1 MCRSVSVEGADSGL
15 RRDPGSF
22 RQKDDLY
29 TFADPLQTRMP
40 TRPIAELRSMVGES
54 NHSVEGLAVEAGK
67 VEEFARALKNDNP
80 AYRSREAAR
89 EQGFERIPAP
99 ITFLR
104 TALFPRY
111 GPGETETGADRFP
124 LGFDIGFDLRYRVH
138 GGQAYDIERPLYVGD
153 RVDATT
159 TLVDVSQRATDNG
172 TLTLLVLE
180 TEYTDQDGDLV
191 ATERKTILEAP
202 GGIEAT
208 PAEEGEEGAEAEG
221 PSTSVSETPADAY
234 RTTRYAED
242 LAVGDTGPELVQT
255 FDLKDFVRY
264 AGASNGLDRIHY
276 DRDFVRD
283 AGYPDVFAH
292 GMLTAGVVEH
302 MITDW
307 LGLSRISRFET
318 RFTAPLW
325 AGDTLTVRGTVVDK
339 RDRDG
344 GVAVDVELDGVS
356 QRGET
361 VVEGEATALLPS
373 RDGS

>member
-1 MCRSVSVEGADSGL
+1 M
-15 RRDPGSF
+15 RREVLHE
-22 RQKDDLY
+22 RTVYIL
-29 TFADPLQTRMP
+29 ACPLQTRMP

-54 NHSVEGLAVEAGK
+54 KRSVERLTVEAGK
-67 VEEFARALKNDNP
+67 IEEFARALKTDNP
-80 AYRSREAAR
+80 AYRSPEAAR
-89 EQGFERIPAP
+89 AQGFERVPAP

-111 GPGETETGADRFP
+111 GPGETATGADRFP
-124 LGFDIGFDLRYRVH
+124 LGFDIGFDLRYRIH
-138 GGQAYDIERPLYVGD
+138 GGQEYEVERPLYVGD
-153 RVDATT
+153 IINGTT
-159 TLVDVSQRATDNG
+159 TLVDVSQRAIDDG
-172 TLTLLVLE
+172 TLTLLMLE
-180 TEYTDQDGDLV
+180 TEYTDQNDDLV

-208 PAEEGEEGAEAEG
+208 PAEEGDEAED
-221 PSTSVSETPADAY
+221 PAVSVPDAATDAY

-242 LAVGDTGPELVQT
+242 VAVGDTGPEVVET
-255 FDLKDFVRY
+255 FDLTDFVRY

-307 LGLSRISRFET
+307 LGLSRISRFGT

-325 AGDTLTVRGTVVDK
+325 AGDTLTARGTVVDK
-339 RDRDG
+339 QDRGDG
-344 GVAVDVELDGVS
+344 AAVDVELDGVS

-361 VVEGEATALLPS
+361 VVEGEATAVLPS
-373 RDGS
+373 RDAS

>member
-1 MCRSVSVEGADSGL
+1 
-15 RRDPGSF
+15 
-22 RQKDDLY
+22 
-29 TFADPLQTRMP
+29 MP
-40 TRPIAELRSMVGES
+40 DRPIEELRSMVGES
-54 NHSVEGLAVEAGK
+54 NRSVEGLAVEAGK

-111 GPGETETGADRFP
+111 GPGETETGTDRFP

-153 RVDATT
+153 TVSGTT
-159 TLVDVSQRATDNG
+159 TLVDVSQRATDDG

-180 TEYTDQDGDLV
+180 TEYTDQDDDPV

-208 PAEEGEEGAEAEG
+208 PPEEGEGAEG
-221 PSTSVSETPADAY
+221 PSASVSEPPADAY
-234 RTTRYAED
+234 RTTEYAED
-242 LAVGDTGPELVQT
+242 VAVGDTGPEVVET

-302 MITDW
+302 MVTDW
-307 LGLSRISRFET
+307 LGLSRVSRFET

-325 AGDTLTVRGTVVDK
+325 AGDTLAVRGTVVDK
-339 RDRDG
+339 REQED

-361 VVEGEATALLPS
+361 VVEGEATAALPS
-373 RDGS
+373 RDAS

>member
-1 MCRSVSVEGADSGL
+1 
-15 RRDPGSF
+15 
-22 RQKDDLY
+22 
-29 TFADPLQTRMP
+29 MP
-40 TRPIAELRSMVGES
+40 DRPIEALRSMVGES
-54 NHSVEGLAVEAGK
+54 NRSVEGLAVEAGK
-67 VEEFARALKNDNP
+67 VEEFARALQNDNP

-111 GPGETETGADRFP
+111 GPGETETGTDRFP

-138 GGQAYDIERPLYVGD
+138 GGQEYEIERPLYVGD
-153 RVDATT
+153 RVDGTT
-159 TLVDVSQRATDNG
+159 TLVDVSQRAIDDG

-180 TEYTDQDGDLV
+180 TEYTDQNDDLV

-208 PAEEGEEGAEAEG
+208 PAEEGDEAED
-221 PSTSVSETPADAY
+221 PSTSVPDAATAAY
-234 RTTRYAED
+234 RTTEYAAD
-242 LAVGDTGPELVQT
+242 VAVGDTGPEVVET

-302 MITDW
+302 MVTDW
-307 LGLSRISRFET
+307 LGLSRVSRLET
-318 RFTAPLW
+318 RFRAPLW

-339 RDRDG
+339 RDRDDG
-344 GVAVDVELDGVS
+344 AVVDVELDGVS

-361 VVEGEATALLPS
+361 VVEGEATATLPS
-373 RDGS
+373 RDAS

>member
-1 MCRSVSVEGADSGL
+1 
-15 RRDPGSF
+15 
-22 RQKDDLY
+22 
-29 TFADPLQTRMP
+29 
-40 TRPIAELRSMVGES
+40 MVGES
-54 NHSVEGLAVEAGK
+54 KQSVEGLAVEAGK

-89 EQGFERIPAP
+89 EQGFERVPAP

-124 LGFDIGFDLRYRVH
+124 LGFDIGFDPRYRVH
-138 GGQAYDIERPLYVGD
+138 GGQEYEVERPLYVGD
-153 RVDATT
+153 TASART
-159 TLVDVSQRATDNG
+159 TLVDVSQRATDDG

-180 TEYTDQDGDLV
+180 TEYTDQDDDLV
-191 ATERKTILEAP
+191 ATEQKTVLEAS

-208 PAEEGEEGAEAEG
+208 PAEDEEGAEE
-221 PSTSVSETPADAY
+221 PSVSVSNVPADAY
-234 RTTRYAED
+234 RTTRDAGD
-242 LAVGDTGPELVQT
+242 IAVGDTGPAVVET

-302 MITDW
+302 MVTDW
-307 LGLSRISRFET
+307 LGLSTVSRFET
-318 RFTAPLW
+318 HFTAPLW
-325 AGDTLTVRGTVVDK
+325 AGDTLAVRGTVVDK
-339 RDRDG
+339 REQED

-361 VVEGEATALLPS
+361 VVEGEATATLPS
-373 RDGS
+373 RDAS

>member
-1 MCRSVSVEGADSGL
+1 
-15 RRDPGSF
+15 
-22 RQKDDLY
+22 
-29 TFADPLQTRMP
+29 MP

-54 NHSVEGLAVEAGK
+54 KRPVEGLTVEAGK
-67 VEEFARALKNDNP
+67 VEEFARALKTDNP

-89 EQGFERIPAP
+89 AQGFERVPAP

-111 GPGETETGADRFP
+111 GPGETTTGADRFP

-138 GGQAYDIERPLYVGD
+138 GGQEYEIERPLYVGD
-153 RVDATT
+153 RVDGTT
-159 TLVDVSQRATDNG
+159 TLVDVSQRALDDG

-180 TEYTDQDGDLV
+180 TEYTDQHEDLL

-208 PAEEGEEGAEAEG
+208 PPENQEGGEDPAA
-221 PSTSVSETPADAY
+221 SVSDAATDAY
-234 RTTRYAED
+234 RTTRYAGD
-242 LAVGDTGPELVQT
+242 VAVGDTGPAVVET

-302 MITDW
+302 MVTDW
-307 LGLSRISRFET
+307 LGLSRVSRFGT

-339 RDRDG
+339 RDRDNG
-344 GVAVDVELDGVS
+344 AAVDVELDGVS

-373 RDGS
+373 RDAS

>member
-1 MCRSVSVEGADSGL
+1 
-15 RRDPGSF
+15 
-22 RQKDDLY
+22 
-29 TFADPLQTRMP
+29 MP
-40 TRPIAELRSMVGES
+40 DRPIEALRSMVGES
-54 NHSVEGLAVEAGK
+54 TRSVEGLTVEAGK
-67 VEEFARALKNDNP
+67 VEEFARALQNDNP

-89 EQGFERIPAP
+89 AQGFERIPAP

-138 GGQAYDIERPLYVGD
+138 GGQAYEIERPLYVGD
-153 RVDATT
+153 TVSATT
-159 TLVDVSQRATDNG
+159 TLVDVSQRATDDG
-172 TLTLLVLE
+172 ALTLLVLE

-208 PAEEGEEGAEAEG
+208 PPEEAAEAAD
-221 PSTSVSETPADAY
+221 PSTSASDAPTDTY
-234 RTTRYAED
+234 RTTEYAAD
-242 LAVGDTGPELVQT
+242 VAVGDTGPEAVET

-276 DRDFVRD
+276 DRDFVRE

-302 MITDW
+302 MVTDW
-307 LGLSRISRFET
+307 LGLSRVSRFET

-339 RDRDG
+339 RDRDDG
-344 GVAVDVELDGVS
+344 AAVDVELDGVS

-361 VVEGEATALLPS
+361 VVTGEATAVLPR